1 LEVILTLAIIGGT
14 GLEKVAGELDERQED
29 KVKTPYGEVALTRGR
44 FDGGEIVFLA
54 RHGLKHDVPPHL
66 INYRANIRA
75 LKDTG
80 VTHIMAAATV
90 GSLKNEISPGDFI
103 LLDQFIDFTK
113 TRLSTYSEKD
123 VPLRHTDM
131 TEPYDGALRRLLL
144 TSATE
149 KGVELHRNGT
159 YVCTEGPRFETP
171 AEINMFRSLGGD
183 VVGMTGVP
191 EVVLANELE
200 IPYAALAVATNY
212 AAGLAG
218 HNLTYEECADGMEK
232 WMASLLDIFI
242 KAARTGKL
250 L

>member
-1 LEVILTLAIIGGT
+1 MTLAIIGGT
-14 GLEKVAGELDERQED
+14 GLEKAAGSLDKRRDET
-29 KVKTPYGEVALTRGR
+29 VKTSYGETSLVRGR
-44 FDGGEIVFLA
+44 WGGGEIIFLA
-54 RHGLKHDVPPHL
+54 RHGLNHEIPPHL

-75 LKDTG
+75 LKDAG
-80 VTHIMAAATV
+80 ATHILAAAAV

-113 TRLSTYSEKD
+113 ARPSTFSDEAR
-123 VPLRHTDM
+123 PLKHTDM
-131 TEPYDGALRRLLL
+131 TEPYDGTLRRLLL
-144 TSATE
+144 TAAKE
-149 KGVELHRNGT
+149 KGVSLHKTGT

-171 AEINMFRSLGGD
+171 AEIGMFRTLGGD

-212 AAGLAG
+212 AAGMAG
-218 HNLTYEECADGMEK
+218 HDLSYKECADVMEK
-232 WMASLLDIFI
+232 WLATLLDIFL
-242 KAARTGKL
+242 KAAMTGKL